1 MTTMQSSFEKLR
13 RAKVH
18 RDALR
23 ADVEAFRARGPH
35 DWVMRQSDHLFDPT
49 LSIVRVVI
57 EVKEAMPDDWG
68 LVFGDILTNLRAA
81 LDHAVYNHAAAR
93 TTLTP
98 RQEKLLYYPIVT
110 DATKWPSAQAGLSPL
125 VDPPVLSVIDQSQP
139 FHHPPQNGGPDWH
152 PLGILNGLVNRDK
165 HRAVRPVLYTN
176 ESFSV
181 TKSELPIESVDTEPV
196 EMIDGAVAATIVLRL
211 PPKTPRPAGRLD
223 DAWTDAPID
232 IVNAYV
238 ENIEVP
244 NVNDTRPLLFAA
256 DELIR
261 AVEMALNVLKAAGC

>member
-1 MTTMQSSFEKLR
+1 MTTLQSSFDKLR

-23 ADVEAFRARGPH
+23 ADVEAFRAREPH

-57 EVKEAMPDDWG
+57 QVKEEMPDYWG
-68 LVFGDILTNLRAA
+68 LIFGDILTNLRAA
-81 LDHAVYNHAAAR
+81 LDHAVYSHAVAR
-93 TTLTP
+93 VALTP
-98 RQEKLLYYPIVT
+98 RQERQLHYPIIT
-110 DATKWPSAQAGLSPL
+110 DPTKWPSAQTALSSL
-125 VDPPVLSVIDQSQP
+125 IDPAVLTVIDQCQP
-139 FHHPPQNGGPDWH
+139 FRHSAQDGGPDWH
-152 PLGILNGLVNRDK
+152 PLTILNRLVNLDK
-165 HRAVRPVLYTN
+165 HRAVRLVLYTN

-181 TKSELPIESVDTEPV
+181 TSSELPIESVDTAPV
-196 EMIDGAVAATIVLRL
+196 EMTNGAVAATIVLRL

-223 DAWTDAPID
+223 DAWTEAPLD

-244 NVNDTRPLLFAA
+244 VVNDTRPLLFAA
-256 DELIR
+256 DELVR
-261 AVEMALNVLKAAGC
+261 AVDLALNTLKAAGC